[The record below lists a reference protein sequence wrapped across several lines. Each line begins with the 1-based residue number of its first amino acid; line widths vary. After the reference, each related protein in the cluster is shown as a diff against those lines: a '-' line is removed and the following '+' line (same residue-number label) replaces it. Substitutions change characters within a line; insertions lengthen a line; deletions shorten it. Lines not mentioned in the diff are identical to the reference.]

1 MGVLRSEGFGFQS
14 PLVTQLL
21 CQFLNEKHFLCLQ
34 TGMALSLRP
43 PCAAA
48 EIVDLHA
55 ATPVHDLR
63 QLLNNSVTL
72 LPPPVCLSQQ
82 LRAK

>member
-14 PLVTQLL
+14 PLVTQLV
-21 CQFLNEKHFLCLQ
+21 CQFLNEKHFLCLE
-34 TGMALSLRP
+34 TGMAVSLRP

-48 EIVDLHA
+48 EIVDLRA
-55 ATPVHDLR
+55 ATPVRDLR
-63 QLLNNSVTL
+63 KLLKDSVTL
-72 LPPPVCLSQQ
+72 LPSPVCLSQQ